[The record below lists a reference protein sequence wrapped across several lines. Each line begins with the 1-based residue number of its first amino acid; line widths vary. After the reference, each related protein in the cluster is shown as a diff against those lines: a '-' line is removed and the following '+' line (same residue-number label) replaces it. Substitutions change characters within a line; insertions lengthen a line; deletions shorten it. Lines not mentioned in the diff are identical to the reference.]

1 MKNDPNKNGMTYAS
15 HTLPSL
21 HLFTPHQLTDPPN
34 THCMPITHHH
44 PRNPQNSI
52 SQYPCI
58 TQQLHH
64 MHKYNNSKSLFSH
77 SCNGSIITK
86 QQSKITKTP
95 KQCFSKQ
102 PTVTSEPDL
111 SSFVVQWFEQVRA
124 HTSRPPHA
132 TACSFHTYFHII
144 TTCLICYMM
153 H

>member
-21 HLFTPHQLTDPPN
+21 HLFTPHQLTAPPN
-34 THCMPITHHH
+34 THCMSITYPFIIIHAIHKSPYHSIHSSTIAPHAPIQSPCSVTIVMA
-44 PRNPQNSI
+44 PSSLSNNQNSI
-52 SQYPCI
+52 K
-58 TQQLHH
+58 L
-64 MHKYNNSKSLFSH
+64 
-77 SCNGSIITK
+77 
-86 QQSKITKTP
+86 QSNA
-95 KQCFSKQ
+95 SAKQ
-102 PTVTSEPDL
+102 PTAISEPDVSL
-111 SSFVVQWFEQVRA
+111 P